1 MSKTLSKLYKLLAVC
16 LVTVVLLVGVGWG
29 LWSLM
34 LLVPGNTARLWALL
48 STAGMPVS
56 AWFFWWLGHT
66 EVRGLLSG
74 FDQAVDKMCMAITRS
89 AGLVRDRQP
98 VIMPQM
104 MEQPTIQIIPA
115 QTLPREQLIEM

>member
-1 MSKTLSKLYKLLAVC
+1 MGNILSNIYKWLAVT
-16 LVTVVLLVGVGWG
+16 LVSLGILAGIAWG

-34 LLVPGNTARLWALL
+34 LLVPGNAARLWALL
-48 STAGMPVS
+48 ATAVVPLN

-98 VIMPQM
+98 IIMPQA
-104 MEQPTIQIIPA
+104 MEQPAIQIIPA
-115 QTLPREQLIEM
+115 QTLPRDQLIEM